1 LKMGIVVGGF
11 CKSVSIVGDVEGV
24 DDALVW

>member
-1 LKMGIVVGGF
+1 MGIVVGGF
-11 CKSVSIVGDVEGV
+11 CKSVSIIGDVEGV